1 VWEVWGEVEES
12 EGVEVEEVVVAAEEE
27 EEEEVVVA
35 VVEMEGMAE
44 MVVAPAGTSP
54 VRPSRSLKRILVR
67 HGAIAQSIVTML
79 LPGLGYLF

>member
-1 VWEVWGEVEES
+1 VWGEVEE
-12 EGVEVEEVVVAAEEE
+12 VVEEE
-27 EEEEVVVA
+27 EEEEVVVVVA

-54 VRPSRSLKRILVR
+54 VRPSRSLMRILVR
-67 HGAIAQSIVTML
+67 HGVIVQSIVTML